1 MTMIFINSRYF
12 LMSLSL
18 SQKLKPT
25 MTTWQR
31 MIFSFGVT
39 DEVFAVASLEEEKL
53 SFEYCLGLI
62 TLPIVGWSLGT
73 LCAELFMGLL
83 PLSLQNAMGIA
94 LYGMFIAIIVP
105 PSCQHKEI
113 LEVVIVSATVS
124 IALFYIPIFQ
134 SLGSGILLIISSYID
149 IGKAH
154 V

>member
-53 SFEYCLGLI
+53 SFEYCL
-62 TLPIVGWSLGT
+62 
-73 LCAELFMGLL
+73 
-83 PLSLQNAMGIA
+83 
-94 LYGMFIAIIVP
+94 
-105 PSCQHKEI
+105 
-113 LEVVIVSATVS
+113 
-124 IALFYIPIFQ
+124 
-134 SLGSGILLIISSYID
+134 
-149 IGKAH
+149 
-154 V
+154 